1 MQKHQHYDHE
11 DSPCLSEV
19 FGITDEDVMTV
30 LCGNALHVTNSDGK
44 PFEVMA
50 AELLGDI
57 DHEAVALA
65 AINASTDVDEQTTAA
80 HLEITRQLVTMGV
93 LKGRH
98 SVTGAGETSLPDGRF
113 IVEHMDRFSL
123 PAMRYRVTRTKW
135 EHSMVDGRVIEVYD
149 DGYDYGE
156 CDRHFSTRISAI
168 TGLTVL
174 NAVHA
179 KRVGGGHLHA

>member
-1 MQKHQHYDHE
+1 MQKQNYDGQDGLAE
-11 DSPCLSEV
+11 A

-30 LCGNALHVTNSDGK
+30 LCANALHVTNSDGK
-44 PFEVMA
+44 PFDVMA
-50 AELLGDI
+50 AELLGDL
-57 DHEAVALA
+57 DHDAVAMA
-65 AINASTDVDEQTTAA
+65 AINASIDVDEQTTAA

-93 LKGRH
+93 LKGMQTEI
-98 SVTGAGETSLPDGRF
+98 VTEAPLPEGRF

-135 EHSMVDGRVIEVYD
+135 EHSIVRGKAIEVYD

-168 TGLTVL
+168 TAMGVL
-174 NAVHA
+174 KAAHA
-179 KRVGGGHLHA
+179 KRTGGCLHV

>member
-1 MQKHQHYDHE
+1 MQKQNYDGQDGLAE
-11 DSPCLSEV
+11 A

-30 LCGNALHVTNSDGK
+30 LCANALHVTNSDGK
-44 PFEVMA
+44 PFDVMA

-57 DHEAVALA
+57 DHDAVALA
-65 AINASTDVDEQTTAA
+65 AINASTEIDEQTTAA

-93 LKGRH
+93 LKGMRTEAVV
-98 SVTGAGETSLPDGRF
+98 SEAPLPEGRF

-135 EHSMVDGRVIEVYD
+135 EHSMVNGKAIEVYD
-149 DGYDYGE
+149 DAYDYGE

-168 TGLTVL
+168 TALGVL
-174 NAVHA
+174 SAAHA
-179 KRVGGGHLHA
+179 KRTGGCLNA

>member
-1 MQKHQHYDHE
+1 MQKHQSYD
-11 DSPCLSEV
+11 DLPCLAEA
-19 FGITDEDVMTV
+19 FGITDEDIMTV

-57 DHEAVALA
+57 DHDAVALA
-65 AINASTDVDEQTTAA
+65 AINASSDLDEQTTAA
-80 HLEITRQLVTMGV
+80 HLEITRQLVVMGV
-93 LKGRH
+93 LKGRFP
-98 SVTGAGETSLPDGRF
+98 VTSAGEPSMPDGRF

-135 EHSMVDGRVIEVYD
+135 EHSMVDGRTIEVYD

-179 KRVGGGHLHA
+179 KRVGGGRQHV

>member
-1 MQKHQHYDHE
+1 MQKQNHDDQD
-11 DSPCLSEV
+11 CLADT

-30 LCGNALHVTNSDGK
+30 LCANALHVTNSDGK
-44 PFEVMA
+44 PFDVMA

-57 DHEAVALA
+57 DHDAVALA

-93 LKGRH
+93 LKGMQTEAI
-98 SVTGAGETSLPDGRF
+98 VTEAPLPEGRF

-135 EHSMVDGRVIEVYD
+135 EHSMVNGKAIEVYD

-168 TGLTVL
+168 TAMGVL
-174 NAVHA
+174 KAAHA
-179 KRVGGGHLHA
+179 QRVGGCLHA

>member
-1 MQKHQHYDHE
+1 MQKQNYDGQDGLAE
-11 DSPCLSEV
+11 A

-30 LCGNALHVTNSDGK
+30 LCANALHVTNSDGK
-44 PFEVMA
+44 PFDVMA

-57 DHEAVALA
+57 DHDAVALA
-65 AINASTDVDEQTTAA
+65 AINASTDIDEQTTAA

-93 LKGRH
+93 LKGMQTEAI
-98 SVTGAGETSLPDGRF
+98 VTEATLPEGRF

-135 EHSMVDGRVIEVYD
+135 EHSLVNGKAIEVYD

-168 TGLTVL
+168 KAMGVL
-174 NAVHA
+174 KAAHA
-179 KRVGGGHLHA
+179 KRAGGCLHV

>member
-1 MQKHQHYDHE
+1 MQNHQYHDRD
-11 DSPCLSEV
+11 DSQCLSEA

-30 LCGNALHVTNSDGK
+30 LCGNALHVANSDGK
-44 PFEVMA
+44 SFEVMA
-50 AELLGDI
+50 AELLGDL
-57 DHEAVALA
+57 DHDAVALA
-65 AINASTDVDEQTTAA
+65 AINASTDLDEQTTAA

-93 LKGRH
+93 LEGMRT
-98 SVTGAGETSLPDGRF
+98 VVDTVETTLPDGRF

-135 EHSMVDGRVIEVYD
+135 EQSMVDGRAIEVYD

-179 KRVGGGHLHA
+179 KRVGGGLLHA